1 MNIVYNH
8 DMVISMLIE
17 TSLLFK
23 TIVILS
29 IQLGLVLFSC
39 FYFLRKAKEAYQKNT
54 TLLGLSFRGSVNM
67 KGKLDLIP
75 FVKQK
80 DTFPKRMSMY
90 VDKNNT
96 LIKEAKN
103 QDEVIKFMK
112 EGYSHDPE
120 GGGPLVSLMI
130 FWMIALYTTAAVTS
144 FYLLSLWQ
152 TMFLFSL
159 TSISFGPLLAVV
171 MLEMDENDGFTA
183 LKIVLMVTILT
194 GFIGYSD
201 FYSFSENTIF
211 GGVLLLCL
219 FALLLFNFA
228 RFFMEFSRQTTR
240 LAAIAGATLFSF
252 FLIYDFNYIKNQ
264 SSLFDRND
272 WNTAVEMAFI
282 LYLDI
287 INLLLEILEAMGN
300 SQ

>member
-1 MNIVYNH
+1 
-8 DMVISMLIE
+8 MVISMLIE

-39 FYFLRKAKEAYQKNT
+39 FYFLRKAKEAYQNNT

-80 DTFPKRMSMY
+80 ETFPKRMSLY
-90 VDKNNT
+90 VDKNET
-96 LIKEAKN
+96 LIKEAKD
-103 QDEVIKFMK
+103 QDEVIKLMK
-112 EGYSHDPE
+112 EGYSHAPE

-252 FLIYDFNYIKNQ
+252 FLIYDFNYIKTQ
-264 SSLFDRND
+264 SSLFSRND